1 LNAQCL
7 RVLDALHGTDNSRN
21 RTVVSSVTVVEGDLR
36 NIWFRGVTLGAA
48 ALLAGVMLLINFAF
62 EAAGSIPDFENCG
75 FIAGS
80 AVVLFAL
87 YPTAAGLIAYKAAR
101 ILSHRFANQE
111 NKILRIG
118 KRIGFYGSGFYLFA
132 GMCTVLA
139 GPRSVSVTPAV
150 FLLLVAYTYL
160 CRVAGGIGASIA
172 QYKAA
177 TLAFEGREN

>member
-7 RVLDALHGTDNSRN
+7 RVLDALQGTNNSRN
-21 RTVVSSVTVVEGDLR
+21 RTVFWSVTAVEGDLR

-48 ALLAGVMLLINFAF
+48 ALLAVVMLLINFAF

-80 AVVLFAL
+80 AVALFVL
-87 YPTAAGLIAYKAAR
+87 YPIAAGMIAYKAAR
-101 ILSHRFANQE
+101 ALSQRFEAEESN
-111 NKILRIG
+111 ILRCG
-118 KRIGFYGSGFYLFA
+118 KRIGLYGSGLYLFG

-139 GPRSVSVTPAV
+139 GPHGASISPAV

-160 CRVAGGIGASIA
+160 CRVAGRIGASIA
-172 QYKAA
+172 QQKIA